1 MKKKRNVSTIRLV
14 VDKDYFNKLV
24 SLTDCE
30 DNDYDNEI
38 ETSNLY
44 DKLMKFTFVNDN
56 ENVELRLFP
65 FEASQVILLLLCNI
79 DKVEIKKDYYKELIQ
94 TKKQRKE

>member
-44 DKLMKFTFVNDN
+44 DEYIYTT
-56 ENVELRLFP
+56 
-65 FEASQVILLLLCNI
+65 Q
-79 DKVEIKKDYYKELIQ
+79 
-94 TKKQRKE
+94 